1 MVLLFRTLVRLS
13 MHLNFAFNCD
23 FLIFAAF
30 LNETG
35 LTFVKK
41 CIELIETRGTPPT
54 LLPQAEKYNRMFSLT
69 VHVVVLSIND
79 LHVYAGL
86 TTPGLYRTAGVNS
99 KVQRLMTTVFG
110 KGLHLIYFASR
121 VF

>member
-1 MVLLFRTLVRLS
+1 M
-13 MHLNFAFNCD
+13 
-23 FLIFAAF
+23 
-30 LNETG
+30 
-35 LTFVKK
+35 KK
-41 CIELIETRGTPPT
+41 CIELIETRGTPPAHY
-54 LLPQAEKYNRMFSLT
+54 LKLRNIIL
-69 VHVVVLSIND
+69 HVVVLSMND

-110 KGLHLIYFASR
+110 KGLHLVYFASR

>member
-1 MVLLFRTLVRLS
+1 M
-13 MHLNFAFNCD
+13 
-23 FLIFAAF
+23 
-30 LNETG
+30 
-35 LTFVKK
+35 
-41 CIELIETRGTPPT
+41 
-54 LLPQAEKYNRMFSLT
+54 
-69 VHVVVLSIND
+69 ND

-110 KGLHLIYFASR
+110 KGLHLVYFASR